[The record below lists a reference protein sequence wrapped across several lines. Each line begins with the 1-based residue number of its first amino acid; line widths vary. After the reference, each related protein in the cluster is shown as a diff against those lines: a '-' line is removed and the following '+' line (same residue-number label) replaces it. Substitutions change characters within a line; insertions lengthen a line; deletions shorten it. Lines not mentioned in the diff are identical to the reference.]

1 MIIVSYFFWI
11 FQIPLMYSTFF
22 PCLVGF
28 LALQLV
34 FKILGFKGRDYI

>member
-1 MIIVSYFFWI
+1 MIVKFFFWI

-28 LALQLV
+28 LALKLV
-34 FKILGFKGRDYI
+34 YKLLGMKGRDNI